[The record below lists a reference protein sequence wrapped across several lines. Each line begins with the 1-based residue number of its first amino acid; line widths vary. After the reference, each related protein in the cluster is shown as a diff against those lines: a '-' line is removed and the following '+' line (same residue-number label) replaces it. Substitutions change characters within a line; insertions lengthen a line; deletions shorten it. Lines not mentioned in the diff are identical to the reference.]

1 MKLEV
6 GMFVRTKVGEI
17 CKCLLIYIDD
27 NNQTLNRF
35 MNEWGN
41 MIMFDE
47 IKGEPSHN
55 IIDLIEVGD
64 YVNGKLVKQ
73 LPLCKNDFIYG
84 EAVDGIKPVIG
95 VVGTPIEDN
104 KDGFVKSIVTKEQF
118 EQMQYKVGE

>member
-6 GMFVRTKVGEI
+6 GMYAKTKVGEI
-17 CKCLLIYIDD
+17 YKCLLIYIDD
-27 NNQTLNRF
+27 NNPTLNRF

-64 YVNGKLVKQ
+64 YVNGIRVGYINK
-73 LPLCKNDFIYG
+73 G
-84 EAVDGIKPVIG
+84 EDYLYALTDENTRDVICG
-95 VVGTPIEDN
+95 YDS
-104 KDGFVKSIVTKEQF
+104 DGFTKPLYSIVIKEQF
-118 EQMQYKVGE
+118 EQMQYKVGDW